1 MARILT
7 GASSF
12 TTGTEFAERIRTRH
26 RRARIAVLRP
36 KFPRPRR
43 LRLEASSACN
53 LRCPSCP
60 TTTGDT
66 DRVVG
71 KGWLAVRHFRQL
83 LDDNPGIAEVELSN
97 WGEVFV
103 NPELVAILREAHAR
117 RVGVT
122 LANGVNLNRCSDE
135 ALEALVKYG
144 VRSMTIS
151 IDGASQET
159 YGAYRVRGD
168 FRRVLAHID
177 AINAHKKRLGR
188 ERPVLCWQF
197 VVMGHNEHEIDQAR
211 RLAQERGMLFRAKL
225 TWDDDFSPLRNAQ
238 TVREML
244 GHAPTRAAWREERAS
259 DYAENTCLQLWTA
272 PQVNWDGKLLG
283 CGFNFWGDFGD
294 NVFEQGLGPTLG
306 AGKMAQAKNM
316 LRGKVAA
323 DASVPCAT
331 CNIYHERRKHGRWV
345 KTRHLVLDRL
355 SFALTRNRL
364 WEKFR
369 ETPLWRNV
377 LRPIARRTGRSQ
389 SAAATPSHRR

>member
-1 MARILT
+1 MTSTSAPSLRSKLQ
-7 GASSF
+7 
-12 TTGTEFAERIRTRH
+12 
-26 RRARIAVLRP
+26 RARKGA
-36 KFPRPRR
+36 PRPRR

-71 KGWLAVRHFRQL
+71 KGWLEVRHFREL
-83 LDDNPGIAEVELSN
+83 LDDNPGVAEVELSN

-117 RVGVT
+117 RVGIT

-135 ALEALVKYG
+135 ALEAVVKYG

-168 FRRVLAHID
+168 LRRVLAHID

-197 VVMGHNEHEIDQAR
+197 VVMGHNEHEINQAR
-211 RLAQERGMLFRAKL
+211 RMAEERGMLFRAKL
-225 TWDDDFSPLRNAQ
+225 TWDDDFSPLRNPEA
-238 TVREML
+238 VRKIL
-244 GHAPTRAAWREERAS
+244 GHAPTRNAWLKERDS
-259 DYAENTCLQLWTA
+259 DYAENTCLQLWST

-283 CGFNFWGDFGD
+283 CCFNFWGDFGD
-294 NVFEQGLGPTLG
+294 NVFEQGLGAALG
-306 AGKMAQAKNM
+306 SGKMARAKKM
-316 LRGKVAA
+316 LLGKAA
-323 DASVPCAT
+323 VDATVPCAT

-345 KTRHLVLDRL
+345 KRRHLVLDRL
-355 SFALTRNRL
+355 SFELTRNRL
-364 WEKFR
+364 WELFR
-369 ETPLWRNV
+369 KTPVWRSA
-377 LRPIARRTGRSQ
+377 LRPIARLAGRSK
-389 SAAATPSHRR
+389 SGTATPNQRR